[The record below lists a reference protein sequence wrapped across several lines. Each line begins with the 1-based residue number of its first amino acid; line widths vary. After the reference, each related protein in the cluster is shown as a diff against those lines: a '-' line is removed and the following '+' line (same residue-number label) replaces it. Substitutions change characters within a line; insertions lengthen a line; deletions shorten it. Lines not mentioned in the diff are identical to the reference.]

1 MPLHAR
7 RPSAPLLP
15 GRRTAFPFPPRWPRP
30 LSGRV
35 RARASPG
42 VSSRQGCPLHAPSV
56 SAASPSWP
64 RPAAPPWLC
73 SQTACPAASCALPL
87 SFSSAVSC
95 HGRAQLPSAMVACLG
110 CEHRRRCPAPRPALD
125 PRFLGVCATA
135 SARTMVRC
143 CPAVSALPRPRAGR
157 VPRFRSCLQLR
168 ATPPP
173 WRCQRQPLHH
183 RLLLVAGKPFHGRRM
198 GSLLVLYFVGGAEVR
213 SPTRRIIRGSFLQIH
228 DSLNSNMDLIL
239 IREKCRGSFHK

>member
-1 MPLHAR
+1 MAAHSS
-7 RPSAPLLP
+7 RPPWSRAS
-15 GRRTAFPFPPRWPRP
+15 GASIAAGEAPRP
-30 LSGRV
+30 L
-35 RARASPG
+35 P
-42 VSSRQGCPLHAPSV
+42 QPP
-56 SAASPSWP
+56 WP
-64 RPAAPPWLC
+64 RPARHHRPP
-73 SQTACPAASCALPL
+73 CPTGAS
-87 SFSSAVSC
+87 
-95 HGRAQLPSAMVACLG
+95 
-110 CEHRRRCPAPRPALD
+110 RRCPAPRPALD

-157 VPRFRSCLQLR
+157 VPRSCSCLQLR

-213 SPTRRIIRGSFLQIH
+213 SPTRGIIRGSFLQIH

-239 IREKCRGSFHK
+239 IREKCRGHFINRPPPLHAWATPLPRAGPCLLCLGR